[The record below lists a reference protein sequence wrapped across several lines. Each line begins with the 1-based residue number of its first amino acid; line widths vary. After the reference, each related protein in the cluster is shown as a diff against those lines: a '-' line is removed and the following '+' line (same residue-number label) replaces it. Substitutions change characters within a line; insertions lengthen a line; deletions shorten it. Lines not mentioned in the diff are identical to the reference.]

1 MIVRIQPGRARGTV
15 AAPPSKSMAHRLLLC
30 AGLAEGESRIR
41 NVAPSEDVL
50 ATLDC
55 LRALGAEVR
64 REGDAVAVRGTA
76 PGRFPAG
83 ARLACRES
91 GSTLRFFVPVCL
103 LGREEIRL
111 EGSARLMAR
120 PLEAYREICAA
131 RGLEFALSGRELRVR
146 GPLEAGKFGL
156 PGDVSSQYASGL
168 LFAAPLLAGDSRIRF
183 RGEPESRPYVEMT
196 CAALAAS
203 GVETRWADG
212 RTLEVPGGQAFRAR
226 NAEVEGDWSGTAF
239 FLALNALGGEVA
251 VSGLAPDS
259 LQGDRVCGRL
269 LAELAA
275 GRPEIALEDCPDLA
289 PVLFA
294 VAAARNGARFTGTR
308 RLRFKE
314 SDRVAAMAAE
324 LRACGASVE
333 AGENEVEVGD
343 GGLHAP
349 ERLLRSHGD
358 HRVAM
363 ALAVLLTALGGG
375 IEGAEAV
382 AKSMPDFF
390 GKLAAL
396 GIGAEITENGRK
408 TP

>member
-64 REGDAVAVRGTA
+64 LEGDAVAVRGTA

-226 NAEVEGDWSGTAF
+226 NAEVEGDWSGAAF

-314 SDRVAAMAAE
+314 SDRGAVMAEE
-324 LRACGASVE
+324 LAKFGVSVRTE
-333 AGENEVEVGD
+333 ENEITVG
-343 GGLHAP
+343 GETPKAP
-349 ERLLRSHGD
+349 KEILRGHND
-358 HRVAM
+358 HRIVM
-363 ALAVLLTALGGG
+363 ALSVLCTRTGGTIDDAEAVRKSYPGYWDAFRALGGRADLR
-375 IEGAEAV
+375 ELTV
-382 AKSMPDFF
+382 
-390 GKLAAL
+390 
-396 GIGAEITENGRK
+396 
-408 TP
+408 